1 MRLLILT
8 ATAGEGHN
16 SLSYALKNYIN
27 EHHKEDEVLVY
38 DLYKNDHKLFA
49 WIINDLHFWNLAHFP
64 HLMRFQYKLSLENKV
79 DKNHNGSVTFGRLAK
94 KGVLKQINEFKPD
107 AIISMHTFATGLL
120 NYLQRKDI
128 LDKKI
133 KLFTVIPDYSPHP
146 DTETNLDFDYV
157 FTPCK
162 EIHPLLINKK
172 GFKEEQL
179 IPTGLP
185 VHPKF
190 YEEVDKEAFAA
201 EVNIDINKFTLLIFS
216 GGVGIGNNF
225 KVLKALSKAKIFKEI
240 NVIIIN
246 GKNKKSKTKI
256 DKYIN
261 KNNLQNVYNYGF
273 SKDVHKFMSI
283 SSCMIG
289 KLGAL
294 TTNECLIKY
303 LPILVPFK
311 PPYHELWNMK
321 FLDKEGVIKVIDG
334 YKNLPDGIDE
344 LVNNPSL
351 LEELKQNMEK
361 LRKKDAA
368 KDMASFIKDKVNG

>member
-16 SLSYALKNYIN
+16 SLSYALKNYID
-27 EHHKEDEVLVY
+27 EFYKDDEVLVY

-49 WIINDLHFWNLAHFP
+49 WIINDFHFWNLAHFP
-64 HLMRFQYKLSLENKV
+64 QLMRFQYKLSLENKV
-79 DKNHNGSVTFGRLAK
+79 NKNHNGSVTFGRLAK
-94 KGVLKQINEFKPD
+94 KGVLKQIQEFKPD

-120 NYLQRKDI
+120 NYLQRKEI
-128 LDKKI
+128 IDKNI

-146 DTETNLDFDYV
+146 DTETNLDFEYV

-172 GFKEEQL
+172 DFKEEQL

-185 VHPKF
+185 VHSKF
-190 YEEVDKEAFAA
+190 YEIVDTEQFAKEM
-201 EVNIDINKFTLLIFS
+201 NIDISKFTLLIFT
-216 GGVGIGNNF
+216 GGVGVGNNF
-225 KVLKALSKAKIFKEI
+225 KVLKYLTKAKTFKNI

-246 GKNKKSKTKI
+246 GKNKKSKNRI
-256 DKYIN
+256 DKFMN
-261 KNNLQNVYNYGF
+261 KNNIQNVYNYGF

-303 LPILVPFK
+303 LPIIVPFT

-334 YKNLPDGIDE
+334 YKNLPDEIDE
-344 LVNNPSL
+344 LVNNPEL
-351 LEELKQNMEK
+351 LENIKQNMNK
-361 LRKKDAA
+361 LRKPYAA
-368 KDMASFIKDKVNG
+368 KDMAEFIKEKVNG